1 MYYEVELCELFC
13 ESDGTAG
20 LRVTGLYWKL
30 VRMFNKDAIL
40 IPLTFDA
47 SCAAQVID
55 KR

>member
-13 ESDGTAG
+13 ESDGAG
-20 LRVTGLYWKL
+20 GLQVMGLYWKL

-47 SCAAQVID
+47 SCAAQVIG